1 MVKRERLDKLLVER
15 GLAATRAEARRRI
28 LAGEVLLEEKP
39 ASKAGS
45 LIDPTAPIRLTRAR
59 VYLSRGGDK
68 LEKALA
74 DFALD
79 VAGRVVLDV
88 GASTGG
94 FTDCLLMAGARLVY
108 AVDVGH
114 DQIATALRADVRV
127 VVFEKTDIR
136 HLNADRL
143 TEQPELAVVDA
154 SFISLR
160 LILPAVRDLLVP
172 GGAIVALIKPQFEVG
187 KEKIGKGVVRRAEEH
202 ERVIDEIKAA
212 AVADGLE
219 PLGLTESPLLG
230 AKGNKE
236 FFIHLR
242 KVDR

>member
-1 MVKRERLDKLLVER
+1 
-15 GLAATRAEARRRI
+15 
-28 LAGEVLLEEKP
+28 
-39 ASKAGS
+39 
-45 LIDPTAPIRLTRAR
+45 
-59 VYLSRGGDK
+59 
-68 LEKALA
+68 
-74 DFALD
+74 
-79 VAGRVVLDV
+79 
-88 GASTGG
+88 
-94 FTDCLLMAGARLVY
+94 
-108 AVDVGH
+108 
-114 DQIATALRADVRV
+114 
-127 VVFEKTDIR
+127 
-136 HLNADRL
+136 L